1 MNAGMKRYLF
11 LVCLY
16 LGLIAVCLLQA
27 RAPSDLGGPITVEYE
42 YQQF

>member
-1 MNAGMKRYLF
+1 MKRYAL

-16 LGLIAVCLLQA
+16 LGLILVFLLQA
-27 RAPSDLGGPITVEYE
+27 RAPSDLGGPIKVEYE